1 MKGLLFVFLFCYLSP
16 KAQFLIGGTVYDVSK
31 LNYVE
36 NVRVVSSSGLFAIS
50 DSMGRYKIY
59 VTEKDSLTFI
69 YNNKSTQ
76 KFLVSQIGDPEHFD
90 ISLHIKVKSKYSVL
104 KEVTVFSKTFQQDSI
119 ENRLTYAD
127 VFNFSKPSIQTGIS
141 ADGVAGFDLDALFN
155 MFKFKRN
162 KMMLSYQK
170 RLEQEEKEKSEQA
183 MKDQLT
189 TYSENDVTYYVNEC
203 GFRGDWKLGEQNDNV
218 LGVFGCSFTYGIGT
232 AEQDLFSSLI
242 ANHLNCQAFNF
253 GVPGGSFNR
262 ACRYYSV
269 VSKYQKF
276 KYVIFV
282 IPHIG
287 RLEFPKYKDKVL
299 TTMNIIPNWVSKN
312 REDEKFREKVYSVF
326 DDDYLKFDTLRNL
339 EHAISISQHNNTKI
353 YFSSW
358 DIPTYD
364 LIHDFLGADSN
375 MLLPWFQFNRDVS
388 IVPRARDGD
397 HPGLVCNHQ
406 FYERSIP
413 YLK

>member
-170 RLEQEEKEKSEQA
+170 RLEQEEKEKYINYRFNKITVKRITNLVTPQLDSFIIWYRPDYDFLSNCDELHLNQYIINACKHFKKLNLVMEYNKLTPEEEYVIVNKGTEMPYTGEYTNNKSEGTYVCRRCDA
-183 MKDQLT
+183 PLYDSKDKFD
-189 TYSENDVTYYVNEC
+189 SNCGWPSFDDEIKDAVTRVPDADGRRTEIICTKC
-203 GFRGDWKLGEQNDNV
+203 GGHLGHVFTGEQ
-218 LGVFGCSFTYGIGT
+218 FT
-232 AEQDLFSSLI
+232 
-242 ANHLNCQAFNF
+242 
-253 GVPGGSFNR
+253 R
-262 ACRYYSV
+262 
-269 VSKYQKF
+269 
-276 KYVIFV
+276 
-282 IPHIG
+282 
-287 RLEFPKYKDKVL
+287 
-299 TTMNIIPNWVSKN
+299 KN
-312 REDEKFREKVYSVF
+312 TRHCV
-326 DDDYLKFDTLRNL
+326 N
-339 EHAISISQHNNTKI
+339 SISMK
-353 YFSSW
+353 F
-358 DIPTYD
+358 IP
-364 LIHDFLGADSN
+364 
-375 MLLPWFQFNRDVS
+375 
-388 IVPRARDGD
+388 
-397 HPGLVCNHQ
+397 
-406 FYERSIP
+406 
-413 YLK
+413 K